1 MNEKT
6 ACWFC
11 KQERPLQQHPVLCE
25 ACGKVQRIPPGASP
39 FALLGFEEERFGIR
53 FEEVETRWLKR
64 SRKCHPDR
72 YAMRDAQ
79 ERRYA
84 VEQMAATNDAFKM
97 LSDCIA
103 RGAYLMKAR
112 GLPADAMPDEMF
124 LMDMMEAQEAAAS
137 PGLNHDEM
145 KSDFESRFSQDQAA
159 LEHIFDQPSERTQEA
174 PLILTRLRYYRRVL
188 DALAGRGPEI

>member
-1 MNEKT
+1 MNKKT
-6 ACWFC
+6 ACWSC
-11 KQERPLQQHPVLCE
+11 KHERPLQQHPVLCE
-25 ACGKVQRIPPGASP
+25 VCGKVQRIPPGASP
-39 FALLGFEEERFGIR
+39 FALLGFAEERFGIS

-84 VEQMAATNDAFKM
+84 VEQMAATNDAFKT

-137 PGLNHDEM
+137 PGSNHGDM
-145 KSDFESRFSQDQAA
+145 KSDFESRFSKGQAE
-159 LEHIFDQPSERTQEA
+159 LEYILDRAGEHTQGA

-188 DALAGRGPEI
+188 DALTGRGPEI